1 MLLPRDLQ
9 KRVNSGGICV
19 SRDEQE
25 MSLPNPFRSEFVP
38 VVFKVE
44 ANSNLLQITF
54 NTPTTI
60 HLTVNLFASALHQRI
75 SIPAT
80 LLLDAPVGLVQWQN
94 QAQIRQHHHLPHP
107 RDPKQIQK
115 KVERRRFL
123 VLGE

>member
-44 ANSNLLQITF
+44 ANSNLLQIAF

-75 SIPAT
+75 YSTRRLTVGFPSRTGTMAETRANTATSPPSASKRPQANPKESGKKAIPS
-80 LLLDAPVGLVQWQN
+80 L
-94 QAQIRQHHHLPHP
+94 R
-107 RDPKQIQK
+107 
-115 KVERRRFL
+115 
-123 VLGE
+123 